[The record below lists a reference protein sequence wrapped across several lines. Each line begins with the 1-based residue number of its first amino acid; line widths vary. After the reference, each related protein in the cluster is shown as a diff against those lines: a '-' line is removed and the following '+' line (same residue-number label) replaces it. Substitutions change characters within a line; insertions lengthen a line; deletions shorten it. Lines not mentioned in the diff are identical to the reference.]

1 MGNKWVSQFQVF
13 VYLLFTCLLFTD
25 VAHAAKD
32 NQCAW
37 IPSADFVDSHVKSLT
52 VPIKRLHLRTVD
64 GRNLK
69 LDIMASVNLLDLK
82 FIGRGILFTVPLSGA
97 DGAPLDQTLP
107 VGAMALEVYAKGH
120 SELTTDGA
128 VLCHMKEPHSIEVL
142 LPRVA
147 MIRTNVVYLIKVA
160 MPASALLQ
168 FKPSGT
174 PCKIAQMKCDV
185 PDEIQAFAVNAM
197 FDEF

>member
-1 MGNKWVSQFQVF
+1 MGSKWVGQVRFF
-13 VYLLFTCLLFTD
+13 VYLLFTCLLATE
-25 VAHAAKD
+25 AAYAAKE
-32 NQCAW
+32 CAL
-37 IPSADFVDSHVKSLT
+37 IPSADFVNSHVKGLT

-64 GRNLK
+64 GRNMK

-82 FIGRGILFTVPLSGA
+82 FIGRGILFTIPLVGA
-97 DGAPLDQTLP
+97 DGAPVDQTIP
-107 VGAMALEVYAKGH
+107 VAAMALEVYAKGL
-120 SELTTDGA
+120 SELITDGA
-128 VLCHMKEPHSIEVL
+128 ALCHMNEPHSIEVL
-142 LPRVA
+142 LPRIA
-147 MIRTNVVYLIKVA
+147 MVRTNVVYLIKVA

-174 PCKIAQMKCDV
+174 PCKISQMKCDV